1 MTSEIRA
8 NTLKNR
14 VGLGTVSFTN
24 TGAIVSGIVTANSFS
39 GPISGTTGT
48 FSGNVDI
55 NGDLDVDG
63 HTNLDN
69 VSIAGVTTF
78 ASTINASNINVSGN
92 LSSVPAGDYSL
103 MNWGALTLYAP
114 TPALNFT
121 ETDANPDYRIILAG
135 GVLKFQ
141 DVTNSFA
148 DRLTIGTT
156 GNVSIANDLDVSG
169 LINANDLIV
178 TGTGVVG
185 DFKSTNNNYVL
196 GLSGNNTSVK
206 AYLGSDSS
214 GNFLLATGSGVDERL
229 TITTNGY
236 VGVKRSSPLANL
248 HVSNNELAVGENP
261 AGAAAPN
268 TTYDGLVVDGSNAS
282 LINIRTRG
290 NGSPSYGRVSFSDD
304 VRSRG
309 YVEYRHEDGSSD
321 DQLRFATSST
331 VQLIIDS
338 SGNIG
343 INESAP
349 SEKLQID
356 GDILLGGQAN
366 SSESNYAIKFEYNN
380 HQFAKIVGDGRDSS
394 GYGDLDFYTSPTN
407 GASNLVQRMTIRADG
422 KIGINETVPLARLH
436 VKNGESNANGYAH
449 DTIVVEDSDHAFLT
463 FLTGTSGSS
472 GINFG
477 DAGDPQRGV
486 IQYDQS
492 NDYMRFI
499 TAAGERARITSTGKV
514 LIGSSNHNGSI
525 ASGVGSQL
533 QIEGNSYT
541 TSSFTLINNQNS
553 TDPAFIN
560 FGKSRAGSAGGTT
573 IVQNGDRLGGIRWA
587 GADGTDLHSR
597 AASLDVYVDGAPGS
611 NDMPG
616 AMSFSTSPDGTH
628 VPLNRLNIDSA
639 GRITLGAGT
648 QSQFASSFNSGA
660 NQLLI
665 TSNGSTGLTIDS
677 TSSTSGSIHFAD
689 GPTGSESY
697 RGIIEYQHSVDHMK
711 IAVAGSHIARFRK
724 GSYSDVG
731 GGMIIGSSSSDA
743 GVAHSDSRTLILGHT
758 THGETGISL
767 VNSTSGTGRIRFTDS
782 TSPFNQGTISYFHGT
797 RTLAQISSFPESFS
811 FGPAQKENQLVLNG
825 NEAVRISSANNR
837 HKMVDGFWEKSI
849 NTSFQTVFSIK
860 SGHES
865 SVHNAYFYEIIVFGG
880 DWGSHSANR
889 VYFKGFINGYNG
901 YQGHTVIEHSGTY
914 GNDYGGQG
922 HYGSSQCQI
931 EVTFTGTHDSH
942 IRMRL
947 TTGSVTAVGY
957 ARFIG
962 FIRDYDGFNIR

>member
-1 MTSEIRA
+1 MAITISGENNNDRILA
-8 NTLKNR
+8 SDGVIDSLSGFNV
-14 VGLGTVSFTN
+14 VGVITATSFT
-24 TGAIVSGIVTANSFS
+24 
-39 GPISGTTGT
+39 
-48 FSGNVDI
+48 
-55 NGDLDVDG
+55 GDLTGDV
-63 HTNLDN
+63 T
-69 VSIAGVTTF
+69 
-78 ASTINASNINVSGN
+78 GN
-92 LSSVPAGDYSL
+92 L
-103 MNWGALTLYAP
+103 
-114 TPALNFT
+114 
-121 ETDANPDYRIILAG
+121 
-135 GVLKFQ
+135 
-141 DVTNSFA
+141 
-148 DRLTIGTT
+148 T
-156 GNVSIANDLDVSG
+156 GNVTGNINNSTLLLQTGGSERIRITGNNEIGIAGANYGSAGQVLTSSGSGSAVSWTTIPTQVT
-169 LINANDLIV
+169 INNNAANRIITGEGGTTLNGEANLTWDGNKIHATATGEIARFQSTNSVSTIRLYSTASGHTEIGHTEDTYIAV
-178 TGTGVVG
+178 GGAERLRITSTGTV
-185 DFKSTNNNYVL
+185 
-196 GLSGNNTSVK
+196 
-206 AYLGSDSS
+206 
-214 GNFLLATGSGVDERL
+214 
-229 TITTNGY
+229 
-236 VGVKRSSPLANL
+236 
-248 HVSNNELAVGENP
+248 
-261 AGAAAPN
+261 
-268 TTYDGLVVDGSNAS
+268 
-282 LINIRTRG
+282 
-290 NGSPSYGRVSFSDD
+290 
-304 VRSRG
+304 
-309 YVEYRHEDGSSD
+309 
-321 DQLRFATSST
+321 
-331 VQLIIDS
+331 
-338 SGNIG
+338 G
-343 INESAP
+343 INES
-349 SEKLQID
+349 S
-356 GDILLGGQAN
+356 
-366 SSESNYAIKFEYNN
+366 
-380 HQFAKIVGDGRDSS
+380 
-394 GYGDLDFYTSPTN
+394 
-407 GASNLVQRMTIRADG
+407 
-422 KIGINETVPLARLH
+422 PLARLH